1 MMVASIGMQ
10 FFNNYAN
17 NKKSKEVQAQ
27 QREFQKA
34 AAAHD
39 FDRMRKAQAAAAKL
53 ALELEADVHKERLED
68 IERSYETLLENFAHS
83 FAISNWPLN
92 VLPFIMKGESFG
104 TLFGGSSK
112 SISMHCILTPSNCQW
127 FNEYFYDDLDLRVEA
142 EMNNNWNAQSSHPI
156 VYYGGGWNRRQ
167 NKPNGTSIPSLIDLD
182 DIALLKNKLK
192 QIPTM
197 TITPYFDPYLHFR
210 VQLWGMG
217 KDSEIPFRIDI
228 PHGEIEAK
236 TRIFSYDYYKDD
248 QQELTDDFFNTTMEE
263 FVPYVTSLIGFVAD
277 KYFWSMYGTLPVMH
291 FSLINSNNIMTN
303 KLLSNYRKMY
313 EIEIKEG
320 NHIIRRGGNH
330 VGNFADYIKTFD
342 TFYTVQ
348 SIKDKMNELLSSYCY
363 KYSGSDKLEDLAEVC
378 NHGGII
384 RSDIDNILFCLISS
398 EDNQE
403 KEKLIT
409 SLYRIKQDADRVLF
423 CYHAPEVY
431 ATILDELSDLQY
443 ANIRIVDAHILFVAV
458 YKLKTLIS
466 FNVFIVHK
474 GINNTNGIY
483 RIKKNEFKAI
493 KTKDVFLEKI
503 PVNIL
508 PNSVR
513 DNLTR
518 YNQIYK
524 DMLNLFS
531 QIHNAYTSVFDN
543 VKQHKLSYS
552 EIIQWSKV
560 NYKRGDSLTIL
571 RLLHNDFY
579 YIIGYLAPVNTP
591 SLERCIIAKS
601 YSVDKSILDI
611 MKDKIIFVQ
620 HFN

>member
-1 MMVASIGMQ
+1 MDPVTMMVASIGMQ

-68 IERSYETLLENFAHS
+68 IERSYDTLLENFAHS
-83 FAISNWPLN
+83 FAISNWSLN

-182 DIALLKNKLK
+182 DIALLKNTLK

-263 FVPYVTSLIGFVAD
+263 FVPYITSLIGFVAD
-277 KYFWSMYGTLPVMH
+277 KYFWSVYGIQPCLP
-291 FSLINSNNIMTN
+291 
-303 KLLSNYRKMY
+303 
-313 EIEIKEG
+313 
-320 NHIIRRGGNH
+320 
-330 VGNFADYIKTFD
+330 
-342 TFYTVQ
+342 
-348 SIKDKMNELLSSYCY
+348 SY
-363 KYSGSDKLEDLAEVC
+363 
-378 NHGGII
+378 
-384 RSDIDNILFCLISS
+384 
-398 EDNQE
+398 
-403 KEKLIT
+403 
-409 SLYRIKQDADRVLF
+409 
-423 CYHAPEVY
+423 
-431 ATILDELSDLQY
+431 LSD
-443 ANIRIVDAHILFVAV
+443 NSI
-458 YKLKTLIS
+458 
-466 FNVFIVHK
+466 
-474 GINNTNGIY
+474 
-483 RIKKNEFKAI
+483 
-493 KTKDVFLEKI
+493 FLEKFY
-503 PVNIL
+503 
-508 PNSVR
+508 R
-513 DNLTR
+513 DKYLT
-518 YNQIYK
+518 
-524 DMLNLFS
+524 
-531 QIHNAYTSVFDN
+531 
-543 VKQHKLSYS
+543 
-552 EIIQWSKV
+552 
-560 NYKRGDSLTIL
+560 
-571 RLLHNDFY
+571 
-579 YIIGYLAPVNTP
+579 
-591 SLERCIIAKS
+591 IAKS
-601 YSVDKSILDI
+601 IVNKNTVNTLKCLKDTSSFIEAISPIVGHASIKELEQDFVVKVQHNYLPIEEKQIPSSYQKTVSFLNEEALLTTSMNWVDINKFDKNLYKYIETEKLDIIKYLQDFQTYIDSKADIFINIGVSLYIEEIGFKTFILHVYDMDTKKILQSYDGFDYLIRTNTLEHNKNVKSVFKYAEHNSIVCRYNRIPKLIERLTDKSL
-611 MKDKIIFVQ
+611 IF
-620 HFN
+620 